1 MERTMKL
8 AIIIVI
14 YSLTSYICSM
24 IEHLE
29 FAPKY
34 VVTVDGDIISLN
46 YKYSG
51 FPRKLKYNRYGP
63 YLMVNIK
70 GKLKT
75 IHRIVAEA
83 FVPNPDNKPFVNH
96 KDGNKQNNKASNLE
110 WVTRSE
116 NQLHAYR
123 VLGVKNKKSN
133 LGNFYGKAFRARPI
147 IQFNKEGVELMRF
160 DCVRRVQHELGISE
174 TGISNC
180 LNGRAKTAGG
190 FIWKYA

>member
-1 MERTMKL
+1 MEMKL
-8 AIIIVI
+8 AIIIGI
-14 YSLTSYICSM
+14 YSLTSYIYFM
-24 IEHLE
+24 IEHFE

-34 VVTVDGDIISLN
+34 VVTVDGDIISMN

-70 GKLKT
+70 GKLRT

-83 FVPNPDNKPFVNH
+83 FIPNPENKPHVNH
-96 KDGNKQNNKASNLE
+96 KDGNKHNNKAYNLE

-123 VLGVKNKKSN
+123 VLGVKNFKSN
-133 LGNFYGKAFRARPI
+133 LGNFYGESFRARPV
-147 IQFNKEGVELMRF
+147 IQLSRYGLILHKF
-160 DCVRRVQHELGISE
+160 DCVRRAQHELGISE
-174 TGISNC
+174 TAISNC
-180 LNGRAKTAGG
+180 LNGRSKTAGG
-190 FIWKYA
+190 FIWEYA